1 MEDKFVLF
9 LIDGECTLCNRLI
22 VWVLDR
28 RKADNIYFFTLQ
40 SSSSVQFLKF
50 YGIRAEELM
59 NTSYL
64 VTTEGVFEKS
74 EAFFRLTSCLRGI
87 YSLLRLFRFVPVRT
101 ADGLYDLIA
110 RHRYRLFGREKAVCD
125 YSKRHYSRFLLTERE
140 ASLYFDKIRKSYGE
154 DQKE

>member
-22 VWVLDR
+22 VWVLNR
-28 RKADNIYFFTLQ
+28 RKADNIRFFTLQ
-40 SSSSVQFLKF
+40 SDSSVQFLESA
-50 YGIRAEELM
+50 GIRDEELM

-64 VTTEGVFEKS
+64 VTAEGVFKKS

-87 YSLLRLFRFVPVRT
+87 YSLLRLFRFVPVRA

>member
-22 VWVLDR
+22 VWVLNR
-28 RKADNIYFFTLQ
+28 RKADNICFFSLQ
-40 SSSSVQFLKF
+40 SDSSVQFLRSA
-50 YGIRAEELM
+50 GIRDEELM

-64 VTTEGVFEKS
+64 VTAEGVFKKS
-74 EAFFRLTSCLRGI
+74 EAFFRLSSRFRGI
-87 YSLLRLFRFVPVRT
+87 YSLLRLFRFVPVWA